1 MEVSQINN
9 LISSLGSTNL
19 ASSSSSAGSI
29 GSAGSGSF
37 TDLLSDAMGSAEET
51 EASVQSQNAALLTGE
66 TDDLHTPLIEAQKA
80 ELALNL
86 AIQIRNK
93 VVEAYNNVMGMQ
105 L

>member
-1 MEVSQINN
+1 MQISEINS
-9 LISSLGSTNL
+9 LITSLNHTP
-19 ASSSSSAGSI
+19 AKQT
-29 GSAGSGSF
+29 GSGNF
-37 TDLLSDAMGSAEET
+37 TDLLGEALDNAQVAEE
-51 EASVQSQNAALLTGE
+51 SVRIENTGLLTGE

-93 VVEAYNNVMGMQ
+93 VIDAYNQVMGMQ